1 MMVDWPTLAED
12 KNDAEILRLYHG
24 LSPKMQNNV
33 REIMELT
40 QTDCKEPKTEY
51 EVLPKRKTIMIL
63 QDQAAMA
70 CIDGSKKTYTKKNY
84 INALLTAASMCE
96 KVGDDEWTKK

>member
-1 MMVDWPTLAED
+1 MMVDWPSLEEE
-12 KNDAEILRLYHG
+12 KNDVEILRLYHG
-24 LSPKMQNNV
+24 LNPQMKSNI

-40 QTDCKEPKTEY
+40 QTDHKELKTEY

-96 KVGDDEWTKK
+96 KVGDDEWPGK

>member
-1 MMVDWPTLAED
+1 MMVDWPTLAEE

-24 LSPKMQNNV
+24 LNPQMKSNI

-40 QTDCKEPKTEY
+40 QMDHKELKTEY
-51 EVLPKRKTIMIL
+51 KVLPKRKTIMIL

-70 CIDGSKKTYTKKNY
+70 CMNGSKKTYTKKNY
-84 INALLTAASMCE
+84 INALLTAAAMCE
-96 KVGDDEWTKK
+96 KVGDDEWMK